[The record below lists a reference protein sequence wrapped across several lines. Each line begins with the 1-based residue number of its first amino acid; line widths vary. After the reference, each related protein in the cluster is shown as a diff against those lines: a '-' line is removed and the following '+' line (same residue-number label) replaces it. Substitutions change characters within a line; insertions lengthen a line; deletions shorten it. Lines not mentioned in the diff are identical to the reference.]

1 MSASEKMF
9 FALNKEKGNKQFVY
23 FKKIKEK
30 KKTQDLWV
38 KKTLRLFF

>member
-9 FALNKEKGNKQFVY
+9 FALNKQKGSKQFAY

-38 KKTLRLFF
+38 KKNFMVIF